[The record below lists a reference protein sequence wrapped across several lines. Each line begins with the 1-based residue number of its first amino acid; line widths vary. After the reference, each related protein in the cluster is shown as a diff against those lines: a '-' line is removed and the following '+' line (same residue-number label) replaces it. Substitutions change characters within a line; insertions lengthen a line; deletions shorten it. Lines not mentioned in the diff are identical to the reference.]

1 MAGDACRARIGSR
14 SSCKVTVRPLVIVD
28 IVLGTV
34 SKHTFCPLGPSLT
47 PQTADPQTLQ
57 CEQTQYCLSPS
68 VSCEVLPAKPDV
80 SGVSRPTGDK
90 LLNLRFFFERSP
102 RPMRSSSPP
111 PLACCE
117 PSPPAK

>member
-1 MAGDACRARIGSR
+1 MVGDACRARIGSR
-14 SSCKVTVRPLVIVD
+14 SSCRVTVRLLMIVE
-28 IVLGTV
+28 IARGME
-34 SKHTFCPLGPSLT
+34 SKLTFCPFGPSLT

-68 VSCEVLPAKPDV
+68 VNCKVLPAKPDV

-90 LLNLRFFFERSP
+90 LLNLRFFFDRSP